1 MTVKTQPF
9 KGAPKGLVLGH
20 LGWFAQGHC
29 DPVFA
34 CQLASSTSNET
45 LHLTASFAKKQVD
58 HLLQMCLSEEA
69 LELVAILRAFSVS
82 VSF

>member
-1 MTVKTQPF
+1 MTVKPF
-9 KGAPKGLVLGH
+9 KGAPKALALGH

-29 DPVFA
+29 APVFA

-45 LHLTASFAKKQVD
+45 LHLTASFANKQVD
-58 HLLQMCLSEEA
+58 HLLQLCLSEGA